1 MKIVARLLGLLGL
14 ISIILAAVQTAT
26 EPFADFPAFD
36 TPSKALI
43 AEFSFFTIW
52 SNIIGTIYLLR
63 AGRVPRWFAVDAVAM
78 LTITSIVYN
87 TLLSKELHGLWQ
99 FTSPVQHTVMPISVF
114 AFWLLNAYRRPIFK
128 VRTIIMALGIPVIW
142 SILTFT
148 RGAQTGWYPYFFIDV
163 TNLGLA
169 TALRNAIGVYLG
181 FFILCSILALIERII
196 RLIKRGTKYAAAAAV
211 MS

>member
-1 MKIVARLLGLLGL
+1 MKIVARLLGFLGL

-26 EPFADFPAFD
+26 EPFTDFPAFN

-63 AGRVPRWFAVDAVAM
+63 GGRVPRWFAVDAVAM
-78 LTITSIVYN
+78 LTITGIVYN

-99 FTSPVQHTVMPISVF
+99 FTSPVQHTVMPIAVF

-128 VRTIIMALGIPVIW
+128 VRTIIMALGIPVVW

-163 TNLGLA
+163 TNLGLG
-169 TALRNAIGVYLG
+169 TALRNAIGVYIG